1 MHAVRTS
8 LAPGARREGDGL
20 SRFLDKIFLLRRET
34 DPAWPVW
41 KKAIYYIWRA
51 LLLLAAGVGMG
62 VLVLPLAVGSFPR
75 EVFYGY
81 LESWD
86 TIVLNIAPVAVLVL
100 AGYTLLGR
108 AWAGFFLGGLAAFGL
123 SLGNFFKIE
132 FRDDPLLFEDM
143 FNLREATA
151 MADQGHYDLFVNT
164 RMLLIAGC
172 LLAGTLLL
180 ALLARGRLR
189 WKQRLV
195 PLAAL
200 VLACAALAPY
210 YNDVDRY
217 EAVDNYEHLEIWS
230 DTENYI
236 AHGFFYP
243 FVYSIREFVEMPPA
257 GYSKSKAEAL
267 LSAYQDEDIP
277 ADRRVNIIALMR
289 EAYADFSRYGI
300 DGLDTSGYE
309 LYHQLE
315 AESYTG
321 DLVTNIFAGGTVDTE
336 RCVLTGNYRLHNFR
350 RSVNSYAWYLRSQGY
365 TAEGSHPYHQW
376 FYNRQNI
383 NSYMGLER
391 YRFMEGDFEK
401 MTDTV
406 YPEDAYLLPEIY
418 SDFQKNKATGKPYF
432 SFSVNVQSH
441 GPYATWDMGV
451 EELLAGDYSLECRK
465 AITNYL
471 DVIWKTDQELAK
483 LMDRLREDEEPVVL
497 VTFGDHLPWMG
508 DNKAFYEE
516 MGMNLDLGTEE
527 GFFTHY
533 STRYLI
539 WANDAAKAVI
549 GHDMVG
555 EGPSVSP
562 CYLMNVLF
570 RQLGWKGPAFTQ
582 AMDRMM
588 DVFPVVSIKGRYVVD
603 GVLTDKVP
611 ADRRALYQEFV
622 YLQQYWRNEFL
633 FGDV

>member
-1 MHAVRTS
+1 MT
-8 LAPGARREGDGL
+8 
-20 SRFLDKIFLLRRET
+20 RFLDRIFLLRRET
-34 DPAWPVW
+34 DPSWPVW
-41 KKAIYYIWRA
+41 KKSSYYIWRA
-51 LLLLAAGVGMG
+51 LLLLAAGVCMG
-62 VLVLPLAVGSFPR
+62 ALVLLLAVGTFPR
-75 EVFYGY
+75 EVLYGY

-86 TIVLNIAPVAVLVL
+86 TIVLNIAPVVVLVL
-100 AGYTLLGR
+100 AAYALLGR

-143 FNLREATA
+143 FNLREASA
-151 MADQGHYDLFVNT
+151 MADGGHYDLFVNT
-164 RMLLIAGC
+164 RMILIAAC
-172 LLAGTLLL
+172 LL
-180 ALLARGRLR
+180 
-189 WKQRLV
+189 
-195 PLAAL
+195 PF
-200 VLACAALAPY
+200 

-217 EAVDNYEHLEIWS
+217 EAVDNFEHLERWS

-243 FVYSIREFVEMPPA
+243 FVYSIREFIEIPPS
-257 GYSKSKAEAL
+257 GYSKEKAEAL
-267 LSAYQDEDIP
+267 LAAYPDEDIP
-277 ADRRVNIIALMR
+277 ADRKINLIVLMR
-289 EAYADFSRYGI
+289 EAYADFSQYGI
-300 DGLDTSGYE
+300 PGLDTSGYA

-321 DLVTNIFAGGTVDTE
+321 NLVTNIFAGGTVDTE
-336 RCVLTGNYRLHNFR
+336 RCVLTGDYRLHNFR
-350 RSVNSYAWYLRSQGY
+350 HNVNSYAWYLRTQGY

-383 NSYMGLER
+383 NAYMGLER
-391 YRFMEGDFEK
+391 YRFMEGDFEN

-406 YPEDAYLLPEIY
+406 YPEDSYLLPEIY
-418 SDFQKNKATGKPYF
+418 GDFQKNKATGKPYF

-451 EELLAGDYSLECRK
+451 EELLAGDYSRECRK

-471 DVIWKTDQELAK
+471 DVIWKTDEELAK
-483 LMDRLREDEEPVVL
+483 LLDRLREDEEPVVL

-516 MGMNLDLGTEE
+516 MGVNLDLGTEE

-582 AMDRMM
+582 AMDALM
-588 DVFPVVSIKGRYVVD
+588 DIFPVVSIKGRYVVD
-603 GVLTDKVP
+603 GVLTETVP
-611 ADRRALYQEFV
+611 ADRQALYQEFT

-633 FGDV
+633 FGDI